1 MPRQRGEPKPRYRV
15 PGKGQPA
22 YLEGDE
28 AEAARAADR
37 SKKAAVKIRDR
48 PTPAQIL
55 GKPVKTKVKSK
66 PRAKPA
72 PSRPAVGS
80 GTAAR
85 APAVTAG
92 AGPAASPTP
101 TASAPSGYAGSTP
114 QQLAAQARAQIAAI
128 LGPQIA
134 STNTAYQNQG
144 AGLNAAYGAVAQ
156 MQEGIAPAIQ
166 GTYDAASARQA
177 VIGKGYADGFKM
189 ASEGAAEGLNSLLD
203 PGSPQTITPA
213 GQSGANALY
222 GLGGALPAGELNAQ
236 GAAFASAAEY
246 LPMQSRQL
254 GLDSLKA
261 SELGRVQAVRELQA
275 QRPKLMQD
283 ALAGLQGAEAQKEAL
298 SINRAIAAREGY
310 IDETGQTPEG
320 NWTFDSRMKII
331 QTTGVDPVTGQRV
344 QKVVDPKVTSPK
356 ERRDAIAF
364 ANSTAAEA
372 FNGVYAKD
380 GSPVSERVPYQTA
393 LFDLMNAGTPLAIA
407 QRALDRFWKQSAKG
421 VKVEM
426 ITIGKRR
433 IPFLYF
439 PEWETP
445 GQGRPLV
452 PIQSRGKRK

>member
-1 MPRQRGEPKPRYRV
+1 MPGRIGLPKPRYRV
-15 PGKGQPA
+15 PGKGQPV
-22 YLEGDE
+22 YLTGDE
-28 AEAARAADR
+28 AEAARAAAR
-37 SKKAAVKIRDR
+37 AKKAAEGIRDR
-48 PTPAQIL
+48 PTPAQVL
-55 GKPVKTKVKSK
+55 DGKPVRAKPK

-72 PSRPAVGS
+72 PRVPVVGSAPAARVPAVN
-80 GTAAR
+80 
-85 APAVTAG
+85 AG
-92 AGPAASPTP
+92 ATPAAVATP
-101 TASAPSGYAGSTP
+101 TAAAPAGYIGLTP
-114 QQLAAQARAQIAAI
+114 QQLAAQARAQVAAI
-128 LGPQIA
+128 LGPQTDA
-134 STNTAYQNQG
+134 TNVAYQNQG

-177 VIGKGYADGFKM
+177 VIAKGFSDGFKM
-189 ASEGAAEGLNSLLD
+189 AADKSASGLNALLD
-203 PGSPQTITPA
+203 PGSPQTITSA
-213 GQSGANALY
+213 GEPGANVLY
-222 GLGGALPAGELNAQ
+222 GLGGALPAGDLNAQ

-246 LPMQSRQL
+246 LPAQSKQL

-261 SELGRVQAVRELQA
+261 SELGRVQALRELEA
-275 QRPKLMQD
+275 QRPKLVQD

-320 NWTFDSRMKII
+320 QWTFDARMKII
-331 QTTGVDPVTGQRV
+331 QTTGIDPATGQRV
-344 QKVVDPKVTSPK
+344 QKVVSPKAVTPK
-356 ERRDAIAF
+356 ERRDAIVF
-364 ANSTAAEA
+364 ANSTASEA

-380 GSPVSERVPYQTA
+380 GSTVAERVPYQTA

-421 VKVEM
+421 AKIEL

-452 PIQSRGKRK
+452 PIQARK